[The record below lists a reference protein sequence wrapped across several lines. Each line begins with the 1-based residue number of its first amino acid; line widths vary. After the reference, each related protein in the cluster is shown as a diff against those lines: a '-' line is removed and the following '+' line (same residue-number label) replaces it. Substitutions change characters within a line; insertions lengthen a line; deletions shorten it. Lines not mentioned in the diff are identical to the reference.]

1 MEGMDAVVS
10 ALVAAAVV
18 DSAACHN
25 PYICTILHIEIV
37 VYKVCHARFAEYYRD
52 IDSLS
57 IRLAINININAG
69 LVRLFLYLDV
79 LAVSVAD

>member
-25 PYICTILHIEIV
+25 PYICAILHIEIV
-37 VYKVCHARFAEYYRD
+37 VYKVCHA
-52 IDSLS
+52 
-57 IRLAINININAG
+57 
-69 LVRLFLYLDV
+69 
-79 LAVSVAD
+79 